1 MTIVKVHLDKRSY
14 PVVIGTNTLHRL
26 GRLAKKQIS
35 RGRVFIIY
43 DAQVFSLY
51 SESLN
56 AVFNEVGIDVIETNI
71 PEGER
76 AKSDRHV
83 RRLYDWLLTNQ
94 VSRDDFI
101 LACGG
106 GVTSDLSGFVA
117 ATILRGIRWGVVS
130 TTLLGMV
137 DAAIGGKTG
146 INHRKGKN
154 LVGAFWQPSF
164 VVCDMGFLP
173 TLSHRQMLAGMG
185 EILKY
190 SGLIGETM
198 ITVVKRHLTG
208 EDMYNTRTLSRLVRM
223 SARYKAAIVSVDE
236 REERGRMVL
245 NLGHTYA
252 HALEQAVGFGKLL
265 HGETVILGLY
275 AAAELSGL
283 LKPARTKNLVAYKT
297 ILRQLIAMLPR
308 RKVLKERVLEAMTLD
323 KKRIGQK
330 QNFVLLDR
338 PGKPFITS
346 DVPIDLIEKSADK
359 MLQVYSSEGGSVASY
374 SGY

>member
-1 MTIVKVHLDKRSY
+1 MTVIKVHLDKRSY

-35 RGRVFIIY
+35 QGRVFIIY
-43 DAQVFSLY
+43 DAQVFALY

-56 AVFNEVGIDVIETNI
+56 AVFDELGVDVIETNL

-76 AKSDRHV
+76 AKSDRV
-83 RRLYDWLLTNQ
+83 ARRLYEWLITNQ

-106 GVTSDLSGFVA
+106 GVTSDLTGYVA
-117 ATILRGIRWGVVS
+117 ATILRGVSWGVAS

-185 EILKY
+185 ETVKY
-190 SGLIGETM
+190 AGLIGETM
-198 ITVVKRHLTG
+198 IGVVKRHLAS
-208 EDMYNTRTLSRLVRM
+208 EDMYNSMTLSRLVRM
-223 SARYKAAIVSVDE
+223 SVRYKASIVSQDE
-236 REERGRMVL
+236 REERRRMVL
-245 NLGHTYA
+245 NLGHTFA
-252 HALEQAVGFGKLL
+252 HALEHAVGYGKLL

-275 AAAELSGL
+275 AAAELSCL
-283 LKPARTKNLVAYKT
+283 LKPARVKNLVAYKT
-297 ILRQLIAMLPR
+297 ILRRLIAMLPR
-308 RKVLKERVLEAMTLD
+308 RKVQKERLLEAMALD
-323 KKRIGQK
+323 KKRTGQK
-330 QNFVLLDR
+330 LKFVLLDR

-346 DVPIDLIEKSADK
+346 DVPMELIEKSADK
-359 MLQVYSSEGGSVASY
+359 MLKVYSSEGGSIASN